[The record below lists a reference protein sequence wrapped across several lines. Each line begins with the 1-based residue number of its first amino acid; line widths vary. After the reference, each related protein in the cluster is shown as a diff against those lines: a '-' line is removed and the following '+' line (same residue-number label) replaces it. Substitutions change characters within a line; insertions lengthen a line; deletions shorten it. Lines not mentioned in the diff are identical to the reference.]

1 MYTGSV
7 CVLDGETAARQTQAS
22 QKHTGATS
30 SPQRFTCVL
39 NLPIGIII
47 TGGGGP
53 GVVETPDLA
62 DRQQVPVTWTW

>member
-7 CVLDGETAARQTQAS
+7 CAGWRDSGQTDAGITETHWCNVLAS
-22 QKHTGATS
+22 KVYLRPK
-30 SPQRFTCVL
+30 SPDRDF
-39 NLPIGIII
+39 II